1 MINFVLSFQDTNE
14 FDLQFD
20 KVFKWFAINLQERQN
35 FLVVL
40 WKVGHYFMQLN
51 HTNISTNYWY
61 QRELRHVFE
70 VTRICHVKLNVFI
83 HQADT

>member
-1 MINFVLSFQDTNE
+1 MLLQTMADIVINFVLSFQDTHE

-40 WKVGHYFMQLN
+40 WKVGYCFM
-51 HTNISTNYWY
+51 
-61 QRELRHVFE
+61 
-70 VTRICHVKLNVFI
+70 
-83 HQADT
+83 

>member
-1 MINFVLSFQDTNE
+1 MIDFVLSFQDTHE

-40 WKVGHYFMQLN
+40 WKVGHYFM
-51 HTNISTNYWY
+51 
-61 QRELRHVFE
+61 
-70 VTRICHVKLNVFI
+70 
-83 HQADT
+83 